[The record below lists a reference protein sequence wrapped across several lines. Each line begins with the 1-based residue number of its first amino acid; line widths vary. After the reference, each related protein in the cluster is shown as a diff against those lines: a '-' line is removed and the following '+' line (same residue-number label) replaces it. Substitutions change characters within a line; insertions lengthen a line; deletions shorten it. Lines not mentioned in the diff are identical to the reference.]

1 MINFLPT
8 LTTPELI
15 FKIIL
20 QAVFIIIVVLA
31 LTGVIKPKWFFI
43 GAIVWLGALI
53 IKNVYLLL
61 K

>member
-1 MINFLPT
+1 MINFLPV

-20 QAVFIIIVVLA
+20 QAVFIVLVI
-31 LTGVIKPKWFFI
+31 LTLKGVIKPKWFFI

-53 IKNVYLLL
+53 IKNAYLLL
-61 K
+61 R

>member
-1 MINFLPT
+1 MVSFLPT
-8 LTTPELI
+8 LTTPEII

-20 QAVFIIIVVLA
+20 QAVFIVIIILVLK
-31 LTGVIKPKWFFI
+31 GVIKPKWFLV

-61 K
+61 R